1 MFNRWTFQQYLTVP
15 SRYLTPILDTVS
27 SEVYAPMLCAELTS
41 CTALRKFT
49 ASLGDWVVV
58 SGAGGGLGHL
68 VTSIAARPFGHRVVG
83 IDYASKEDVVDES
96 RAKIFIDVVT
106 PGYELVSEVKKV
118 TNNLG
123 ANAVVVWE
131 SSNAVYVQGPKLLR
145 PGGTLVVLEKLGGKC
160 IAIGSA
166 MPRCIV

>member
-1 MFNRWTFQQYLTVP
+1 MDVYWIAGEDGLCAKQSVSGMFNRWTFQQYLTVP

-123 ANAVVVWE
+123 ANAVVV
-131 SSNAVYVQGPKLLR
+131 
-145 PGGTLVVLEKLGGKC
+145 
-160 IAIGSA
+160 
-166 MPRCIV
+166 